1 MSKNALW
8 FAAMAAAYI
17 LGAATGI
24 LVIKDRME
32 RKYRKR
38 ADEEVE
44 SVKEAFERRRKE
56 EESKREQAV
65 KTEKNAA
72 VSSTQVPDEVYERLL
87 REHRYAPE
95 EEEDAVVVTRE
106 EFGDVPRHDY
116 ETHTIVYFEQN
127 GVFVDDDTGEPL
139 PDEEWESMIGCG
151 IVKHFG
157 EIPGDPDTVYIRNDA
172 RQSYYEVVRDERAY
186 IE

>member
-8 FAAMAAAYI
+8 LAAMAAAYI
-17 LGAATGI
+17 LGSATGI
-24 LVIKDRME
+24 LVTKDRME

-38 ADEEVE
+38 ADEEVK

-56 EESKREQAV
+56 EEAERERSMEHDKAEF
-65 KTEKNAA
+65 KPSTE
-72 VSSTQVPDEVYERLL
+72 VPDEVYEQLL
-87 REHRYAPE
+87 REHRYAPDE
-95 EEEDAVVVTRE
+95 KEDAVVITRE
-106 EFGDVPRHDY
+106 EFGGVPRHGY

-151 IVKHFG
+151 VVKHFG
-157 EIPGDPDTVYIRNDA
+157 EIPDDPDTVYIRNDA
-172 RQSYYEVVRDERAY
+172 RQSYYEVIRDERAY
-186 IE
+186 MD